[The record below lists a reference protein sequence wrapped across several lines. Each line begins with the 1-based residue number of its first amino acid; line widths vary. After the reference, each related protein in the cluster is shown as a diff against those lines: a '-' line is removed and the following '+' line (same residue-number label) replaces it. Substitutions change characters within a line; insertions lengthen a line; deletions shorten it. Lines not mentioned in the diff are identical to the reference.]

1 MMVQIMLFGVL
12 REHARTGVVELE
24 LGDGSTVADALEGL
38 RASGPLSQLLGRVH
52 VCMAVNRAYATPQ
65 TVLSAGDE
73 LALIP
78 PLSGGEELAAGDPP
92 GSPAEAAYVRVT
104 EEPLS
109 LEELARSVGR
119 AGAGAI
125 VIFEGV
131 TREVSRLDYE
141 AYSAMAEES
150 LRAIAG
156 DCRARHGLEAIA
168 LAHRTGPVAL
178 GEASVIVAAS
188 APHRDA
194 AFAGAREAIDRI
206 KAEAPIWKRELL
218 ADGGT
223 RWAAGELPREL
234 QSRADSPADSDA

>member
-1 MMVQIMLFGVL
+1 MRVQIMLFGVL

-24 LGDGSTVADALEGL
+24 LGDGSTVADALERL
-38 RASGPLSQLLGRVH
+38 RTSGPLSQLLGRLQ
-52 VCMAVNRAYATPQ
+52 VCMAVNRSYATPQ

-78 PLSGGEELAAGDPP
+78 PLSGGAELAGERS
-92 GSPAEAAYVRVT
+92 GSPGEAAYVRIT

-109 LEELARSVGR
+109 LEEITRSVGR

-141 AYSAMAEES
+141 AYTAMAEES
-150 LRAIAG
+150 LRVIAG
-156 DCRARHGLEAIA
+156 ECRARHGLEAIA
-168 LAHRTGPVAL
+168 LAHRIGPVAL

-188 APHRDA
+188 AAHRDA

-234 QSRADSPADSDA
+234 ESRADSPAGSDA